1 TRGGARSASARCRPA
16 TPRPPALR
24 DPCRVSIT
32 TGERMARVSHSRVQ
46 NYLVL
51 GLMGAGDLVAGL
63 VLSAIGVMKD
73 NQVLS
78 IVGTVLLIS
87 GPGMLAF
94 LVWSRNKPETL

>member
-1 TRGGARSASARCRPA
+1 MSDA
-16 TPRPPALR
+16 
-24 DPCRVSIT
+24 
-32 TGERMARVSHSRVQ
+32 RVQ

-51 GLMGAGDLVAGL
+51 GLMGVGDLVAGV
-63 VLSAIGVMKD
+63 VLSAIGLTKD

-87 GPGMLAF
+87 GAGMLAF

>member
-1 TRGGARSASARCRPA
+1 MG
-16 TPRPPALR
+16 
-24 DPCRVSIT
+24 RVSD
-32 TGERMARVSHSRVQ
+32 SRVQ

-51 GLMGAGDLVAGL
+51 GLMGVGDLVAGI
-63 VLSAIGVMKD
+63 VLSAIGLTKD

-87 GPGMLAF
+87 GAGMLAF